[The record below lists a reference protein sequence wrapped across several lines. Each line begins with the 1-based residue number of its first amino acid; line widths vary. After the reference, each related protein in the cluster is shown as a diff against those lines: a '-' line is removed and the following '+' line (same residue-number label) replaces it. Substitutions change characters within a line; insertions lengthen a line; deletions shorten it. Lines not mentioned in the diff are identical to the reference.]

1 MIDGD
6 DKQEYA
12 WSDDI
17 ISPIAGTDA
26 LPLKKNQKKE
36 QIFKQEYKD
45 QSLHSK
51 EVFDILEVVKKKE
64 GADVKGWTQPEVA
77 TSKQEFIAA
86 QPKYEAPEAI
96 DNTFFMA
103 DNNFYDEVAPK
114 SVEQPRK
121 IVAETKTCADYM
133 TTSPTQQDAASEAAH
148 LHVSTTP
155 VDENPSW
162 NEEPFDPLAVLQ
174 NQDPE

>member
-6 DKQEYA
+6 EKQEYA

-17 ISPIAGTDA
+17 ISPIAGTDP

-36 QIFKQEYKD
+36 QIFKKKYQD
-45 QSLHSK
+45 QSLHSE
-51 EVFDILEVVKKKE
+51 EVFDILEVVKKKDDP
-64 GADVKGWTQPEVA
+64 DVKGWTQPEVVPS
-77 TSKQEFIAA
+77 TKEFIAT
-86 QPKYEAPEAI
+86 QPKHEAV

-103 DNNFYDEVAPK
+103 DNNFYDEVAPER
-114 SVEQPRK
+114 VAQPTT
-121 IVAETKTCADYM
+121 VAEITTCSGYM
-133 TTSPTQQDAASEAAH
+133 TSTPTQQDAASEVAH
-148 LHVSTTP
+148 LHVSTAP

-162 NEEPFDPLAVLQ
+162 TEEPFDPLTVLQ

>member
-36 QIFKQEYKD
+36 QIFKKESKD

-64 GADVKGWTQPEVA
+64 GADVKGWTQPTVA

-86 QPKYEAPEAI
+86 QPKHEAPEAI
-96 DNTFFMA
+96 ENTFFMA
-103 DNNFYDEVAPK
+103 DNNFYDEVEFEPAAESK
-114 SVEQPRK
+114 KV
-121 IVAETKTCADYM
+121 VAETTTCADYM
-133 TTSPTQQDAASEAAH
+133 TTTLTQQDAASEVAH
-148 LHVSTTP
+148 LNVSTPP

-162 NEEPFDPLAVLQ
+162 TEEPFDPLAVIQ
-174 NQDPE
+174 NQDSE

>member
-6 DKQEYA
+6 EKQEYA

-17 ISPIAGTDA
+17 ISPIAGTDP

-36 QIFKQEYKD
+36 QIFKKEYQD

-51 EVFDILEVVKKKE
+51 EVFDILEVVKKKN
-64 GADVKGWTQPEVA
+64 GPDVKEWTQPKVVPPV
-77 TSKQEFIAA
+77 KEFITAET
-86 QPKYEAPEAI
+86 KHEEI
-96 DNTFFMA
+96 ENTFFMA
-103 DNNFYDEVAPK
+103 DNNFYDEVEPQ
-114 SVEQPRK
+114 SVGQPTK

-133 TTSPTQQDAASEAAH
+133 TTTLTQQDAASEAAH
-148 LHVSTTP
+148 LHVSNLP

-162 NEEPFDPLAVLQ
+162 TEEPFDPLAVIQ

>member
-26 LPLKKNQKKE
+26 LSLKKNQKKE
-36 QIFKQEYKD
+36 QIFKKEHKD

-51 EVFDILEVVKKKE
+51 EVFDILEAVKKKE
-64 GADVKGWTQPEVA
+64 DADVKGWTQPEVA
-77 TSKQEFIAA
+77 TSQQEFIAA
-86 QPKYEAPEAI
+86 QPKHEAL

-114 SVEQPRK
+114 KVEQPTK

-133 TTSPTQQDAASEAAH
+133 TTTPTQQDAASEAAH
-148 LHVSTTP
+148 LHVSTAPLDT
-155 VDENPSW
+155 NPSW
-162 NEEPFDPLAVLQ
+162 TAEPFDPLAVLQ
-174 NQDPE
+174 NQDPK

>member
-6 DKQEYA
+6 EKQEYA

-17 ISPIAGTDA
+17 ISPIAGTDP

-36 QIFKQEYKD
+36 QIFKKEYKD

-51 EVFDILEVVKKKE
+51 EVFDILEVVKKKD
-64 GADVKGWTQPEVA
+64 GLDVKGWTQPEVVPLVP
-77 TSKQEFIAA
+77 EFVAD
-86 QPKYEAPEAI
+86 QPKHEAI

-103 DNNFYDEVAPK
+103 DNNFYDELESEPVAESK
-114 SVEQPRK
+114 KV
-121 IVAETKTCADYM
+121 VAETKTCADYM
-133 TTSPTQQDAASEAAH
+133 TSTPTQQDAASEVAH
-148 LHVSTTP
+148 LHVSTPP

-162 NEEPFDPLAVLQ
+162 TEEPFDPLAVIQ

>member
-6 DKQEYA
+6 EKQEYA

-17 ISPIAGTDA
+17 ISPIAGTDP

-36 QIFKQEYKD
+36 QIFKKKYQD
-45 QSLHSK
+45 QSLHSE

-64 GADVKGWTQPEVA
+64 GPDVKGWTQPEVVPS
-77 TSKQEFIAA
+77 TKEFIAT
-86 QPKYEAPEAI
+86 QPKHEAVE
-96 DNTFFMA
+96 NTFFMA
-103 DNNFYDEVAPK
+103 DNNFYDEVAPER
-114 SVEQPRK
+114 VVQPTE
-121 IVAETKTCADYM
+121 IKTCSDYM
-133 TTSPTQQDAASEAAH
+133 TTAPIQQDAASEVAH
-148 LHVSTTP
+148 LHVSTAP

-162 NEEPFDPLAVLQ
+162 TEEPFDPLTVLQ